1 MVLLQLQ
8 KVYFFII
15 INKKVIGL
23 LFNSINTLC
32 RVVCIM
38 GEVGEKQS
46 LSSQL
51 KRAFH

>member
-15 INKKVIGL
+15 INKVIGL
-23 LFNSINTLC
+23 LFSSINTLC

-51 KRAFH
+51 KQAFH